1 MLPPRRWRARRS
13 GRLDL
18 VNRSALN
25 ERTILNDSTQRPLDG
40 LRVIEAGQ
48 LLAGPFAGTILGYFG
63 AEVIKV
69 EPPGAGDPIRRW
81 RKLRNGQS
89 LWWSSLARNKK
100 SVTLDL
106 KSARGRE
113 LMRQLIETADV
124 LVENFKPGTMEKWD
138 LGPDEFKQK
147 NPGLIYA
154 RISGYGQTGPSAPK
168 PGFAS
173 VCEGFGGFR
182 YVNGFPGES
191 PVRPNLSM
199 GDTLA
204 GIHAALGIL
213 LAYIN
218 RNRAENGTGQVVDI
232 AIFESVFNLLEGVVP
247 EYDGAGM
254 IREPSGS
261 TLTGIV
267 PSNTYRCG
275 DGKLIVIGANT
286 ESMFKRLSKVMG
298 QPEMGDD
305 PRLSDNNKRVEHQE
319 EIDGKIAAW
328 ASAHP
333 AATALS
339 QLDDGGVAAG
349 PIYSVADIFED
360 PQYEARGL
368 LQKVTVDGEPLTIPA
383 ILPHLAGTPGRT
395 DWPGPRLGSH
405 NEEIFSEV
413 LKLSSDEQAT
423 LRDTGVI

>member
-1 MLPPRRWRARRS
+1 MP
-13 GRLDL
+13 
-18 VNRSALN
+18 
-25 ERTILNDSTQRPLDG
+25 DSTTAQQPLAG
-40 LRVIEAGQ
+40 LRVIEVGQ
-48 LLAGPFAGTILGYFG
+48 LLAGPWAGTILGYYG

-69 EPPGAGDPIRRW
+69 EPPETGDPIRRW
-81 RKLRNGQS
+81 RKLKNGQS

-100 SVTLDL
+100 CVTLDL

-113 LMRQLIETADV
+113 LMAELMNSADV
-124 LVENFKPGTMEKWD
+124 LVENFKPGTMEKWG
-138 LGPDEFKQK
+138 LGPEVFKES

-182 YVNGFPGES
+182 YVNGFPGEP
-191 PVRPNLSM
+191 PVRPNLSI

-204 GIHAALGIL
+204 GLHAAMGIL

-218 RNRAENGTGQVVDI
+218 RNRTDGGSGQVVDV
-232 AIFESVFNLLEGVVP
+232 AIFESVFSLLEAVVP
-247 EYDGAGM
+247 EFDGAGI

-286 ESMFKRLSKVMG
+286 DSMFKRLAKLMQ

-305 PRLSDNNKRVEHQE
+305 PRFSDNAKRVEHQE
-319 EIDGKIAAW
+319 EIDGRIAAW
-328 ASAHP
+328 AAARP
-333 AATALS
+333 AVAALDS
-339 QLDDGGVAAG
+339 LDDAGVAAG
-349 PIYSVADIFED
+349 PIYNVEDIFND
-360 PQYEARGL
+360 PQYRARGL
-368 LQKVTVDGEPLTIPA
+368 LQQVTVDGEPLTIPA
-383 ILPHLAGTPGRT
+383 IIPLLSETPGTTR
-395 DWPGPRLGSH
+395 WPGPKLGSH
-405 NEEIFSEV
+405 NDEIFSEI
-413 LKLSSDEQAT
+413 LNLSASEQAA
-423 LRDTGVI
+423 LRDDGVI

>member
-1 MLPPRRWRARRS
+1 MA
-13 GRLDL
+13 D
-18 VNRSALN
+18 NHSA
-25 ERTILNDSTQRPLDG
+25 QRPLDG
-40 LRVIEAGQ
+40 LRVIEVGQ

-69 EPPGAGDPIRRW
+69 EPPGSGDPIRRW
-81 RKLRNGQS
+81 RKLKNGQS

-100 SVTLDL
+100 CVTIDL
-106 KSARGRE
+106 KSDRGRE
-113 LMRQLIETADV
+113 LMRNLVDTADV
-124 LVENFKPGTMEKWD
+124 IVENFKPGTMEKWG
-138 LGPDEFKQK
+138 LGPEQFKQS

-182 YVNGFPGES
+182 YVNGFPGQP
-191 PVRPNLSM
+191 PVRPNLSI

-218 RNRAENGTGQVVDI
+218 RTREGNGKGQIVDV
-232 AIFESVFNLLEGVVP
+232 AIFEAVFNLLEAVVP

-286 ESMFKRLSKVMG
+286 DSMFKRLSKVMG
-298 QPEMGDD
+298 RPEMGDD
-305 PRLSDNNKRVEHQE
+305 PRYGGNNERVEHQE
-319 EIDGKIAAW
+319 EIDGIIAAW
-328 ASAHP
+328 VGSHP
-333 AATALS
+333 AATALT
-339 QLDDGGVAAG
+339 QLDEAGVAAG
-349 PIYSVADIFED
+349 PIYSVEDIFND
-360 PQYEARGL
+360 PQYQARGL
-368 LQKVTVDGEPLTIPA
+368 LQQVTVDGEPLTIPA
-383 ILPHLAGTPGRT
+383 IVPHLSETPGAT
-395 DWPGPRLGSH
+395 DWPGPGLGSH
-405 NEEIFSEV
+405 NDEVFSKV
-413 LKLSSDEQAT
+413 LGLSQDEQSV
-423 LRDTGVI
+423 LRESGVI

>member
-1 MLPPRRWRARRS
+1 M
-13 GRLDL
+13 
-18 VNRSALN
+18 
-25 ERTILNDSTQRPLDG
+25 TDSTNAQQPLAG
-40 LRVIEAGQ
+40 LRVIEVGQ
-48 LLAGPFAGTILGYFG
+48 LLAGPWAGTILGYYG

-69 EPPGAGDPIRRW
+69 EPPENGDPIRRW
-81 RKLRNGQS
+81 RKLKNGQS

-100 SVTLDL
+100 CVTLDL

-113 LMRQLIETADV
+113 LMADLMNSADV
-124 LVENFKPGTMEKWD
+124 LVENFKPGTMEKWG
-138 LGPDEFKQK
+138 LGPEVFKAS

-182 YVNGFPGES
+182 YVNGFPGEP
-191 PVRPNLSM
+191 PVRPNLSI

-204 GIHAALGIL
+204 GLHAAMGIL

-218 RNRAENGTGQVVDI
+218 RNRTEGGSGQVVDV
-232 AIFESVFNLLEGVVP
+232 AIFESVFSLLEAVVP
-247 EYDGAGM
+247 EFDGAGI

-286 ESMFKRLSKVMG
+286 DSMFKRLAKLME

-305 PRLSDNNKRVEHQE
+305 PRFSDNAKRVEHQE

-328 ASAHP
+328 AAARP
-333 AATALS
+333 AAAALDS
-339 QLDDGGVAAG
+339 LDDAGVAAG
-349 PIYSVADIFED
+349 PIYNVEDIFND
-360 PQYEARGL
+360 PQYRARGL
-368 LQKVTVDGEPLTIPA
+368 LQQVTVDGEPLTIPA
-383 ILPHLAGTPGRT
+383 IVPLLSETPGTTR
-395 DWPGPRLGSH
+395 WPGPKLGSH
-405 NEEIFSEV
+405 NDEVFSEI
-413 LKLSSDEQAT
+413 LNLSASEQAA
-423 LRDTGVI
+423 LRDNGVI